1 MFTKIF
7 SCICQNLTFVL
18 DSGKNLL
25 MYLTF
30 LAWCY
35 SFHVLLNK
43 SKILTIEHS
52 VRVCLNVF
60 GVSMQA
66 SSGSV
71 LYMISDCAGSKAR
84 SVGSKLIWNL
94 VFGELCKGFSLSRS
108 GDPGILLF
116 LIDALELFD
125 DAEAHLRESFSID
138 YTSYSYSYSYYHSS
152 KSLIRI
158 PGTLFIFDLMPGSF

>member
-30 LAWCY
+30 LAWCD

-52 VRVCLNVF
+52 VTPSNW
-60 GVSMQA
+60 
-66 SSGSV
+66 
-71 LYMISDCAGSKAR
+71 
-84 SVGSKLIWNL
+84 SVGSPIYVNYYFLSEELQTATAAYNSGWMLSPHYFFKASWPYKYYTAVKIYTYMF
-94 VFGELCKGFSLSRS
+94 FGHFARTALRHLNQ
-108 GDPGILLF
+108 L
-116 LIDALELFD
+116 ALEGLYIL
-125 DAEAHLRESFSID
+125 AL
-138 YTSYSYSYSYYHSS
+138 
-152 KSLIRI
+152 KV
-158 PGTLFIFDLMPGSF
+158 TLWSDTQLGRAWCAKAQILSWD